1 MELGEGA
8 LDALEH
14 SLILQGP
21 GSSQGGGSRPSPPG
35 QRLRQGVIEAAKAGG
50 LQLVLYATEEG

>member
-21 GSSQGGGSRPSPPG
+21 GSRPSPPG
-35 QRLRQGVIEAAKAGG
+35 QRLRQGDIEAAQARG
-50 LQLVLYATEEG
+50 LQLVLKATEEG